1 MRLGKYLLLLLLTF
15 RFEAFYAQS
24 GSGKSEVWQFM
35 VRNAMRMDDIGVR
48 FNTDVREVKK
58 LSKVR
63 GKIVMPGT
71 VLFIPVKL
79 RPVTWDP
86 TNFNPNDVVLP
97 KEVMRPK
104 KDYELD
110 FTVID
115 PEIIN
120 DFIMMDDMVK
130 DSIQIG
136 KILRHVSRIDKK
148 VKQLEYSLDSL
159 KKAEFSFD
167 YDENDKNSV
176 IQKMEMARQRFYRQ
190 GPVGKEIDSLKEIS
204 AKLGQEINKM
214 NARINDYDFLK
225 ENQNYFSQK
234 KRPLTYAATQVIPQ
248 WGNQI
253 KQEAKY
259 YQSTNQPTIRKPEKE
274 MAVAPP
280 SSKPEPTA
288 QAKQISDAP
297 TQEVKPIAP
306 APITGSMPAIQQ
318 ENGNSKEKEKVGD
331 VINQNISEDN
341 PKAHS
346 VPAIVQDKTTN
357 KKGLIG
363 DQKEDEEIRDDDL
376 AGLYDELDSI
386 NEESSSIDVREV
398 KDKKDKVVKKVV
410 TVDEIFEKGLVT
422 ITPSDVSLA
431 RITQIKET
439 PRYLTP
445 SDSISVQTA
454 TESFRRF
461 EDLMRSKDYKKAL
474 LMLERAIEYDPNN
487 SDYWSYHA
495 DFLISAGKEL
505 DAMRELKIAIKINPD
520 NPKQLF
526 KIAKLYDRTNNF
538 DTAFRYYTYA
548 IMSDYTFED
557 AYYERAD
564 LALRQN
570 DRKSAIDD
578 YDKLLEVNKNASR
591 AYLERGNLRMTER
604 NFAGAVED
612 FNSYFDIEDPQ
623 GETMYKRGIAKIFMG
638 KIIDGCEDFKISFDI
653 GFADA
658 DKAIKK
664 YCQ

>member
-1 MRLGKYLLLLLLTF
+1 MSDDNQRITEESKSADQKAADRAKSSNATVNQKISSSESDESVRL
-15 RFEAFYAQS
+15 S
-24 GSGKSEVWQFM
+24 
-35 VRNAMRMDDIGVR
+35 
-48 FNTDVREVKK
+48 
-58 LSKVR
+58 SKQP
-63 GKIVMPGT
+63 KQESKAIST
-71 VLFIPVKL
+71 LAEEK
-79 RPVTWDP
+79 
-86 TNFNPNDVVLP
+86 
-97 KEVMRPK
+97 KEV
-104 KDYELD
+104 
-110 FTVID
+110 
-115 PEIIN
+115 
-120 DFIMMDDMVK
+120 
-130 DSIQIG
+130 
-136 KILRHVSRIDKK
+136 
-148 VKQLEYSLDSL
+148 
-159 KKAEFSFD
+159 
-167 YDENDKNSV
+167 
-176 IQKMEMARQRFYRQ
+176 
-190 GPVGKEIDSLKEIS
+190 
-204 AKLGQEINKM
+204 
-214 NARINDYDFLK
+214 
-225 ENQNYFSQK
+225 
-234 KRPLTYAATQVIPQ
+234 
-248 WGNQI
+248 
-253 KQEAKY
+253 
-259 YQSTNQPTIRKPEKE
+259 
-274 MAVAPP
+274 
-280 SSKPEPTA
+280 
-288 QAKQISDAP
+288 
-297 TQEVKPIAP
+297 
-306 APITGSMPAIQQ
+306 AI
-318 ENGNSKEKEKVGD
+318 
-331 VINQNISEDN
+331 
-341 PKAHS
+341 
-346 VPAIVQDKTTN
+346 
-357 KKGLIG
+357 
-363 DQKEDEEIRDDDL
+363 
-376 AGLYDELDSI
+376 Y
-386 NEESSSIDVREV
+386 EESSSIDVSEV
-398 KDKKDKVVKKVV
+398 KVKDKVVKKVV
-410 TVDEIFEKGLVT
+410 TVDEIFENGLVS

-431 RITQIKET
+431 RITQTKET

-445 SDSISVQTA
+445 SDSISVQRA

-474 LMLERAIEYDPNN
+474 MMLERALEYDPNN
-487 SDYWSYHA
+487 CDYWSYHA